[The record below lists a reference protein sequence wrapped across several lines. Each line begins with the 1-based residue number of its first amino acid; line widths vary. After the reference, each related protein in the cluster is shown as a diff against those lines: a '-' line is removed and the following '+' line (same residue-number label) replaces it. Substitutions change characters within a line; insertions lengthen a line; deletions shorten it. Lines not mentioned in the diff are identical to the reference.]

1 MFHICF
7 AANEEYVKYACV
19 LMTSIIKNTD
29 STKSFQAF
37 FEAKSIS
44 NGGGGFKILLKSSQ
58 IQKA

>member
-44 NGGGGFKILLKSSQ
+44 NGGGGI
-58 IQKA
+58 